1 MSSYV
6 CVHREPI
13 LRPVLRNE
21 LVNDHDAE
29 SSSNLLS
36 MIVDREPVSVLPLPS
51 SQWSCAEIQQAPSD
65 RSDHT
70 QWDLAF
76 RDSPGNINSN
86 ASNQYGDDVD
96 YQRRDCVLCHVSKQC
111 GITEAF
117 VLLSRET

>member
-6 CVHREPI
+6 CGHREPI

-51 SQWSCAEIQQAPSD
+51 SQ
-65 RSDHT
+65 
-70 QWDLAF
+70 
-76 RDSPGNINSN
+76 
-86 ASNQYGDDVD
+86 
-96 YQRRDCVLCHVSKQC
+96 
-111 GITEAF
+111 
-117 VLLSRET
+117 